1 MGRLG
6 AEENYLKYWSFLNM
20 RPNIRGASSIRLSC
34 VYDVLVVAVVVRYK
48 TIPTAR
54 RALLFIARAFFND
67 TITVAVRTGFHL
79 AMLPHSRNYIPPCAS
94 LIRLLQRRSRVRSAL
109 LQVTEYARFVSFDTG
124 LAVLKTPHQGI
135 TGSGPVPRRR

>member
-1 MGRLG
+1 
-6 AEENYLKYWSFLNM
+6 M
-20 RPNIRGASSIRLSC
+20 RPNIRSASSIRLSC

-54 RALLFIARAFFND
+54 RASLFIVRAFFND

-79 AMLPHSRNYIPPCAS
+79 AMLPHSRDYIPRCFPDPA
-94 LIRLLQRRSRVRSAL
+94 LQRRSRVRSAL

-124 LAVLKTPHQGI
+124 LAVLNTPHQGI